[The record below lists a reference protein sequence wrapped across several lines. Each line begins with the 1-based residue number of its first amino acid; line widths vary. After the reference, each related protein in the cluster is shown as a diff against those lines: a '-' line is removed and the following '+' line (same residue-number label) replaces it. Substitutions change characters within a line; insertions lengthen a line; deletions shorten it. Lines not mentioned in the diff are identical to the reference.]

1 MLVGSMGG
9 GALWYYKDT
18 QSTIATLRDNN
29 SKLMMVAETN
39 QETINSMARDYQL
52 AQENMLVLQERAK
65 EAEVTNFINQSDFFK
80 DKNLEIFNFNYKL
93 STWLILNNFKNFSL
107 IPSSFLTP
115 KKNETLE
122 NELISSLNFLNFYA
136 NWSLF
141 TYF

>member
-18 QSTIATLRDNN
+18 QSTIATLRENN

-65 EAEVTNFINQSDFFK
+65 EAEQYQDELAAKLRRHDLTALTLQKPGLIEKRVNNATAKIFDELEADSGKQSPVTDSP
-80 DKNLEIFNFNYKL
+80 E
-93 STWLILNNFKNFSL
+93 
-107 IPSSFLTP
+107 
-115 KKNETLE
+115 
-122 NELISSLNFLNFYA
+122 
-136 NWSLF
+136 
-141 TYF
+141 